1 MPHNTIHIDESLGA
15 SRGRRARRNELM
27 HLHKPSAGSVITKIT
42 IPASLSLCFENAW
55 PPDSVHGTTSL
66 ELTHVLCSGH
76 RLIPAFAW
84 YNPQALNQSWVH
96 LLRCVSVAALGE
108 PRPRSVPGFDTE
120 MSKTDV
126 RPLVTLVGIATRQC
140 CLASLSRLRN
150 GHKACRWIASLLLKH
165 NAVFCRF
172 RGTNHERQLNTHLG
186 RLRSSHFISG
196 AIPFRALAARI
207 RRNAC

>member
-1 MPHNTIHIDESLGA
+1 
-15 SRGRRARRNELM
+15 M

-42 IPASLSLCFENAW
+42 IPASLSLCCENAW

-66 ELTHVLCSGH
+66 ELTHVLCRGH
-76 RLIPAFAW
+76 RLSPAFAW

-96 LLRCVSVAALGE
+96 LLRCVSVAALSE
-108 PRPRSVPGFDTE
+108 ARLSSVPGFVTE
-120 MSKTDV
+120 TSKTDV

-172 RGTNHERQLNTHLG
+172 RGTNHERQVNTPWKIEKFAFH
-186 RLRSSHFISG
+186 
-196 AIPFRALAARI
+196 I
-207 RRNAC
+207 RRDSVSCSCCSNQTQCRSNPKSDRHMSSMCLICAL